1 MLSVYGYFNLSISRV
16 TINRNTM
23 LSLGL
28 LTLRRKLRF
37 CEVTANPYIVLLQ
50 EKSFLFACAYVN
62 FYLHMPRL
70 AKDTNNTFECS
81 FCEQF

>member
-16 TINRNTM
+16 TIRNTR

-28 LTLRRKLRF
+28 LTLRGKLRF
-37 CEVTANPYIVLLQ
+37 CEVTANRYIVLLQ
-50 EKSFLFACAYVN
+50 DLSFWFACAYVN
-62 FYLHMPRL
+62 FYLHMLRL